1 VSDDHRRG
9 RIHFLPG
16 SSGRGEFWDSVRAEL
31 GDLPTAAFDWP
42 GLGGNAASTAVNG
55 FEDLAAMVRGD
66 LDGPSVL
73 VAQSMGGVVAAR
85 VAAEA
90 PDLVSHL
97 VLAATSAGVDMEAL
111 GAHDWRPEFRRA
123 DPSAPEWLY
132 EPQPDLTEVLTR
144 LDVPVLLLWADRDA
158 ISPLA
163 VGRRL
168 AELLPRSELVVYHSA
183 AHWFARDHASDIA
196 ARIRRHIASI

>member
-1 VSDDHRRG
+1 VSGDLRPA
-9 RIHFLPG
+9 RILFLPG
-16 SSGRGEFWDSVRAEL
+16 SSGRGEFWDPVRAEL
-31 GDLPTAAFDWP
+31 GDRPTGAFDWP
-42 GLGGNAASTAVNG
+42 GVGGNAASAAVNG
-55 FEDLAAMVRGD
+55 FDDLVAMVRGD

-90 PDLVSHL
+90 PELVSHL
-97 VLAATSAGVDMEAL
+97 VLAATSAGIDVEAL
-111 GAHDWRPEFRRA
+111 GAHDWRPEFRRTE
-123 DPSAPEWLY
+123 PSAPEWLY
-132 EPQPDLTEVLTR
+132 EPQTDLTDVLTR

-168 AELLPRSELVVYHSA
+168 AELLPRSELVVYESA
-183 AHWFARDHASDIA
+183 EHWFARDHASDIA
-196 ARIRRHIASI
+196 ARIRRHIASV